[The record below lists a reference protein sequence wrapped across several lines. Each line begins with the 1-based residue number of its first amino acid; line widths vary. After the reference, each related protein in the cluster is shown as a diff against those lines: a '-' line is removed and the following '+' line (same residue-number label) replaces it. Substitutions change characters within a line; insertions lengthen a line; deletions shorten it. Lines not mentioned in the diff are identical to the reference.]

1 MARVLP
7 SATTTRPH
15 HVTPEGFGPSVV
27 VGADGSPWGSAALGW
42 AARYAWLRGE
52 SLTVYADSTLPGEPS
67 AADQLATMQPLPV
80 SIVQSSSDPL
90 RTLVP
95 ASEHAE
101 LVVLGCRGRQHVTI
115 GLGRWVVPVVA
126 AAHCDTVVV
135 RGLDSAVHGMHSVIT
150 ALVDGGGEDRP
161 VLRRAAQLAETFHA
175 KLHVAHAWPTPSG
188 RTAGPSGDAH
198 GEVLDQAKDYLA
210 TVNRQLSANFEAVR
224 AQPYELVASRTHT
237 DLIVVG
243 SGGPGRLGGVTRDAL
258 HHALCPV
265 LVVRD

>member
-7 SATTTRPH
+7 SATSTRPH
-15 HVTPEGFGPSVV
+15 HVAPEGFEPRVV

-52 SLTVYADSTLPGEPS
+52 ALTVYADAPRPGEPS
-67 AADQLATMQPLPV
+67 AADQLARMQPLPV
-80 SIVQSSSDPL
+80 SIVESSEDPL

-115 GLGRWVVPVVA
+115 GLGRWVLPVVA
-126 AAHCDTVVV
+126 AAHCDTLVV
-135 RGLDSAVHGMHSVIT
+135 RGLDAAVHGMHSVIT
-150 ALVDGGGEDRP
+150 ALVSGGGEDRP
-161 VLRRAAQLAETFHA
+161 VLRRAAALAKTFHA

-188 RTAGPSGDAH
+188 RTAGPSGDVH
-198 GEVLDQAKDYLA
+198 GQVLDQAKDYLA

-224 AQPYELVASRTHT
+224 AQPYELVATRTHT

-265 LVVRD
+265 LVVR

>member
-1 MARVLP
+1 MPRVLQNA
-7 SATTTRPH
+7 STRPDN
-15 HVTPEGFGPSVV
+15 VAPEGFDPAVV

-52 SLTVYADSTLPGEPS
+52 ALTVYADAPLPGEPT

-80 SIVQSSSDPL
+80 NIVESGGDPL

-95 ASEHAE
+95 ASEGAD
-101 LVVLGCRGRQHVTI
+101 LVVLGCRGRQHTTI

-135 RGLDSAVHGMHSVIT
+135 RGLDAAVHGLHSVIT
-150 ALVDGGGEDRP
+150 ALVDGGESDRP
-161 VLRRAAQLAETFHA
+161 VLRRAAELAATYHA

-188 RTAGPSGDAH
+188 RQASPSGDAH
-198 GEVLDQAKDYLA
+198 GEVLDLAKDYLA
-210 TVNRQLSANFEAVR
+210 AVNHQLSANFEAVR
-224 AQPYELVASRTHT
+224 AQPYELVATRTHT

-243 SGGPGRLGGVTRDAL
+243 SGGPGRLGSVTRDAL

-265 LVVRD
+265 LVVRP

>member
-42 AARYAWLRGE
+42 AARYAWLRGAE
-52 SLTVYADSTLPGEPS
+52 LAVYADPILPGTPS

-80 SIVQSSSDPL
+80 SIVESSSDPL

-95 ASEHAE
+95 ASEQAE
-101 LVVLGCRGRQHVTI
+101 LVVLGCRGRQHTTI
-115 GLGRWVVPVVA
+115 GLGRWVLPVVA

-135 RGLDSAVHGMHSVIT
+135 RGLDAAVHGLHSVIT
-150 ALVDGGGEDRP
+150 ALVAGGPGDRP
-161 VLRRAAQLAETFHA
+161 VLRRAAELARTFHS

-188 RTAGPSGDAH
+188 RPSSTSADAH
-198 GEVLDQAKDYLA
+198 GEVLDSAKDYLA
-210 TVNRQLSANFEAVR
+210 TVDRQLSASFEAVR
-224 AQPYELVASRTHT
+224 GQPYEVVATRTHS
-237 DLIVVG
+237 DLILVG
-243 SGGPGRLGGVTRDAL
+243 SGGPARLGSVTRDAL

-265 LVVRD
+265 LVVRN

>member
-1 MARVLP
+1 MVPTA
-7 SATTTRPH
+7 STRPDP
-15 HVTPEGFGPSVV
+15 VDPEGFGPSVV

-42 AARYAWLRGE
+42 AAKYAWLRGE
-52 SLTVYADSTLPGEPS
+52 PLTVYADAARPGEPTP
-67 AADQLATMQPLPV
+67 ADQLARMQPLPV
-80 SIVQSSSDPL
+80 SIVESSADPL

-95 ASEHAE
+95 ASEHAD

-135 RGLDSAVHGMHSVIT
+135 RGLDAAVHGRYSVIT
-150 ALVDGGGEDRP
+150 ALVGGGPEDQP
-161 VLRRAAQLAETFHA
+161 VLRRAAELAETFHA

-188 RTAGPSGDAH
+188 RTAGRSGDAH

-210 TVNRQLSANFEAVR
+210 SVNRQLSANYEAVR
-224 AQPYELVASRTHT
+224 AQPYELVATRTHT

-243 SGGPGRLGGVTRDAL
+243 SGGPGRLGSVTRDAL

-265 LVVRD
+265 LVVRN